1 MKTEYNNSPK
11 DEAVV
16 NHSEAVVNEHVTNG
30 YDEASGTTE
39 NKYDKPGRE
48 TDPDTTK
55 QDPDWDQPKREN
67 DNDKS
72 GPDTGADKTGNDD
85 DNDSTAP

>member
-1 MKTEYNNSPK
+1 MKTEYNSSPK

-16 NHSEAVVNEHVTNG
+16 NHSEAVVDEHVTNG
-30 YDEASGTTE
+30 YDEASNPLE

-48 TDPDTTK
+48 EDPDTTRK
-55 QDPDWDQPKREN
+55 DPEWDQPKREN

-72 GPDTGADKTGNDD
+72 GNDDDADRTGSDD
-85 DNDSTAP
+85 DNDTTTP